1 MKRVNAR
8 GAIISLWTGFVLGI
22 SRLVAEYAHKQ
33 GLLNVEEG
41 SMMGVLLKINFLHY
55 ALYLFLIC
63 SAILIGASY
72 LTPAQSPE
80 QLKSV
85 TYSRVVGK
93 NTKIVGLDLWLTIL
107 LIACVFA
114 LWWLFSPL
122 GIA

>member
-1 MKRVNAR
+1 LA
-8 GAIISLWTGFVLGI
+8 
-22 SRLVAEYAHKQ
+22 Q
-33 GLLNVEEG
+33 
-41 SMMGVLLKINFLHY
+41 
-55 ALYLFLIC
+55 LFLL
-63 SAILIGASY
+63 AILIGASY
-72 LTPAQSPE
+72 FAPAQTPD

-93 NTKIVGLDLWLTIL
+93 NTKVVGLDLWLTIL